1 VSAPGNAQWGLAE
14 WGSAEW
20 AGPPAAT
27 VTASGTGALS
37 LVGSGTA
44 HVQIHA
50 TGIGALSLV
59 GSGTGHLAVPGVG
72 VGTLTLTGTGTA
84 DYRAFGVGLLV
95 LAGLGTPSNVSPL
108 PNFQVLI
115 DVSGHTPL
123 TVPSVWTDFANYAR
137 KISTRRGRQHVLDH
151 YQPGTLTV
159 TFNGRDRVL
168 DAENSAGPYFGLLDI
183 NRPMQVNVQYHG
195 AWVPIFTG
203 YIDSITPQWPNNVN
217 EDIVYTASDALR
229 LLNTDTFTELSY
241 TWRVLRDGA
250 QDLYAFGEFDIGTT
264 APHDAGPGGF

>member
-1 VSAPGNAQWGLAE
+1 MARFGRSFPVPRSR
-14 WGSAEW
+14 
-20 AGPPAAT
+20 PPFRLPIS
-27 VTASGTGALS
+27 ASGTGALS
-37 LVGSGTA
+37 LSGKARVDCYPHGLGPLSLAGRGAA
-44 HVQIHA
+44 HLVIHA
-50 TGIGALSLV
+50 TGTCALSLTGSGAPDYWPSGV
-59 GSGTGHLAVPGVG
+59 GS
-72 VGTLTLTGTGTA
+72 
-84 DYRAFGVGLLV
+84 LV
-95 LAGLGTPSNVSPL
+95 LAGAGTPTQGSPL
-108 PNFQVLI
+108 PYFQVLI

-123 TVPSVWTDFANYAR
+123 TVPSVWTNFTAYCQ

-183 NRPMQVNVQYHG
+183 NRPMQVNVMFLG

-203 YIDSITPQWPNNVN
+203 YINSITPQWPNNVN

-241 TWRVLRDGA
+241 AWRVLQDGA
-250 QDLYAFGEFDIGTT
+250 QDLYPFGEFDIGATV
-264 APHDAGPGGF
+264 PHDMGPGEY

>member
-1 VSAPGNAQWGLAE
+1 MSAPGNAQWGLAE

-59 GSGTGHLAVPGVG
+59 GSGT
-72 VGTLTLTGTGTA
+72 
-84 DYRAFGVGLLV
+84 
-95 LAGLGTPSNVSPL
+95 GLGTPSNVSPL

-168 DAENSAGPYFGLLDI
+168 DAENSAGLYFGLLDI

-241 TWRVLRDGA
+241 TWRVLQDGA